1 MEQCILLTHVF
12 IREGEKDKLE
22 SVEFAMKH
30 WRQHNPDAFIIVTGH
45 GVKPNIESYCN
56 EMIWFPNIIEKEIG
70 KGHPHLVT
78 KGLDIA
84 ERKGFEHILKSRCDT
99 IHNKKDIFSF
109 AKSLLQADKKL
120 LVTQQTSL
128 KKQELGDL
136 FLYGSIEL
144 MKKIFN
150 VNNWYPTKSGLN
162 SLANNLLAHCD
173 EGSWAE
179 VCKNRLQLVDIFK
192 LRWIDFRSNWQ
203 ELKNA
208 KTNLLNFTLDN
219 EHNYYWGAKEKWH
232 VWNLA
237 GECIEKIPHVA
248 IEKEWYK

>member
-84 ERKGFEHILKSRCDT
+84 ERKGFEHIVKSRCDT

-162 SLANNLLAHCD
+162 SLANNLLAQCD
-173 EGSWAE
+173 EGLEGGPRPSPWDPRGHFGAWE
-179 VCKNRLQLVDIFK
+179 GRPGVALFPGAPRPVRVKRFDRRPTETFEFFSAQN
-192 LRWIDFRSNWQ
+192 S
-203 ELKNA
+203 A
-208 KTNLLNFTLDN
+208 KFLSKFMRI
-219 EHNYYWGAKEKWH
+219 
-232 VWNLA
+232 
-237 GECIEKIPHVA
+237 C
-248 IEKEWYK
+248 